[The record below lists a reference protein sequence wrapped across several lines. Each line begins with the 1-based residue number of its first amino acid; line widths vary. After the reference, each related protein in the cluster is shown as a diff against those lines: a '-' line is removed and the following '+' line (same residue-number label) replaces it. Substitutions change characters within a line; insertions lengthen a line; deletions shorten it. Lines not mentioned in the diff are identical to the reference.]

1 MMCKTFASSF
11 SSFCTSIHFQKEIAF
26 FSFQCER
33 RPLDM
38 LSSLLRQA
46 LPPRLHSRRSTAS
59 ATTPSSS
66 SASTPMLPKQPSH
79 STTPTPSIPH
89 RRRRRRHRNTELPP
103 IAPDATKAETLSAY
117 APHSEEG
124 SEKNAGNPPAAKQT
138 PSMHLIKARQLKYL
152 SEIEP
157 ETLREMFYVGKSSS
171 QWKEMKEYCLTI
183 FESFNNMVAI
193 FKVKDLGTSYLS
205 SDCILRK
212 EMLDVTYDLIT
223 ELPSEIQRLI
233 LKSIVNCL
241 LTDRRTSSTDSLRA
255 YYILLLNPMFD
266 STQTFGIFAHLLRQ
280 VASLTDQE
288 HHYLVHWIKE
298 LQSTEF
304 KSIINRL
311 NSFITWKMFP
321 NRPQDLPHPSKCT
334 WWVPSAVK
342 VMALFNAANNLVRPH
357 IVPFEDFYNN
367 SLERCDLLSEY
378 YKWQNVYSHGGFSF
392 CQYPFILSIGAKR
405 SILQRDSE
413 QQMIVMARKSLVD
426 NVQKRQLPDIGMLFL
441 NLKVRRSNLVSDS
454 LNEIA
459 SKQSE
464 LKKKLKV
471 TFAGEPGL
479 DMGGLTKEWFLLLI
493 RQIFDPDYGMFTFD
507 KKAGVYWFSSAPC
520 TNYQEF
526 RLVGV
531 LMGLAV
537 YNSIMLDIRFPAC
550 CYKKLLSPAVVPYNN
565 PKMPVGVAQLTL
577 QDLQLVHPDIANGL
591 KELLEYEGDVQ
602 EDFGLTFQVSY
613 TELGCVKTHPLKTNG
628 ENIFVT
634 NSNRGGYVQLYVD
647 WILNKSVYE
656 MFKEFYHGF
665 HSVCASNALIMLRP
679 EEVEMLV
686 CGCPT
691 LDLNELKAVAT
702 YDGYTSLDVT
712 IKYFWDV
719 VLKFPLEFQ
728 KKLLLFTTGSDR
740 VPIGGTA
747 DMTFKITKVDDTSLL
762 PMSHTCFNQLVLPT
776 YKNKK
781 TLRAKLLTA
790 IQNAEG
796 FGLE

>member
-1 MMCKTFASSF
+1 MGAR
-11 SSFCTSIHFQKEIAF
+11 QKQ
-26 FSFQCER
+26 SV
-33 RPLDM
+33 
-38 LSSLLRQA
+38 
-46 LPPRLHSRRSTAS
+46 
-59 ATTPSSS
+59 
-66 SASTPMLPKQPSH
+66 
-79 STTPTPSIPH
+79 
-89 RRRRRRHRNTELPP
+89 
-103 IAPDATKAETLSAY
+103 
-117 APHSEEG
+117 
-124 SEKNAGNPPAAKQT
+124 
-138 PSMHLIKARQLKYL
+138 HLIRARQLKYL
-152 SEIEP
+152 SEIQP
-157 ETLREMFYVGKSSS
+157 DALREMFYVSKSSS
-171 QWKEMKEYCLTI
+171 QWKEIKEYFLTL
-183 FESFNNMVAI
+183 FESFGNMVAI
-193 FKVKDLGTSYLS
+193 FKAKDVDADPQSTECL
-205 SDCILRK
+205 LRK

-223 ELPSEIQRLI
+223 ELPSDIQRLI
-233 LKSIVNCL
+233 LKSKVNCL
-241 LTDRRTSSTDSLRA
+241 LTGRRIPSTDILRA
-255 YYILLLNPMFD
+255 YFIILLNPMFA
-266 STQTFGIFAHLLRQ
+266 SAQTYGIFAHLLRQ

-298 LQSTEF
+298 LQPTEF
-304 KSIINRL
+304 KAIINRL

-342 VMALFNAANNLVRPH
+342 VIALFNAANNLMRPP
-357 IVPFEDFYNN
+357 IIPFEGFYND
-367 SLERCDLLSEY
+367 SLERCDLLAEY
-378 YKWQNVYSHGGFSF
+378 YKWQNISSHGGFSF
-392 CQYPFILSIGAKR
+392 CQYPFVLSIGAKR

-441 NLKVRRSNLVSDS
+441 NLKVRRSHLVSDS

-459 SKQSE
+459 NKQSE

-507 KKAGVYWFSSAPC
+507 KKTGVYWFSSAPC
-520 TNYQEF
+520 SNYQEF
-526 RLVGV
+526 HLVGV

-565 PKMPVGVAQLTL
+565 PKVPVGIAQLTL
-577 QDLQLVHPDIANGL
+577 QDLQLVHPDIAHGL
-591 KELLEYEGDVQ
+591 RELLEYEGNVQ
-602 EDFGLTFQVSY
+602 DDFGLTFQVSF
-613 TELGCVKTHPLKTNG
+613 TELGCVKTHPLKPNG
-628 ENIFVT
+628 ENIFVMK
-634 NSNRGGYVQLYVD
+634 NNREDYVQLYVD
-647 WILNKSVYE
+647 WVLNRSIYE

-686 CGCPT
+686 CGCQT
-691 LDLNELKAVAT
+691 LDMNELKSVAT
-702 YDGYTSLDVT
+702 YDGYTPNDAT
-712 IKYFWDV
+712 IKHFWDII
-719 VLKFPLEFQ
+719 LKFPIEFQ

-747 DMTFKITKVDDTSLL
+747 DMTFKITKVEDNSLL
-762 PMSHTCFNQLVLPT
+762 PMSHTCFNQLVLPS

-781 TLRAKLLTA
+781 TLKAKLLTA